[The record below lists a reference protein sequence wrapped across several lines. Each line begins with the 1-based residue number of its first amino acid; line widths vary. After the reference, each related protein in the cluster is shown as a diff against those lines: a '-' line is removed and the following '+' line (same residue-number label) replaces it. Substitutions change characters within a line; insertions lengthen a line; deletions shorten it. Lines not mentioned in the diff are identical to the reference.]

1 MQKLLCQTMQNCML
15 SGALKVV
22 PYAEDIGPDMDR
34 GWREGCPGRPGEQ
47 RVDPA
52 LAAVLLEG
60 VCGTLRHQCDG
71 GAANGQLNDVFETK
85 ILAFWSLLRQQPKV
99 TGLAW
104 PVCLRLYDSGMLLLL
119 KKSESYENTNW
130 AAEWLS
136 KSCDEL

>member
-1 MQKLLCQTMQNCML
+1 MICGHDPTSLIGLDFRDTLLDSVGAIMQKLLCQTMQNCML

-85 ILAFWSLLRQQPKV
+85 ILAF
-99 TGLAW
+99 
-104 PVCLRLYDSGMLLLL
+104 
-119 KKSESYENTNW
+119 
-130 AAEWLS
+130 
-136 KSCDEL
+136 